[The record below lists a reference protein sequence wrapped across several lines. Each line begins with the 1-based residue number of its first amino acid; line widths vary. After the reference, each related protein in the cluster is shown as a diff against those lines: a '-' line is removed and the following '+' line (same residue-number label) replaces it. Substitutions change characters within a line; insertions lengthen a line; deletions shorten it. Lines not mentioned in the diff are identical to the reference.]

1 MSLDS
6 KYNSIKEFNKL
17 LIIFKALWRKI
28 SKTQLRKERIMKNVD
43 KLYEKPYNAYKNDYD
58 NDDLTEAK
66 KKEFGCKQS
75 EFFDETDEEAKL
87 DEELKLDKKTK
98 KFIKEIEN

>member
-1 MSLDS
+1 
-6 KYNSIKEFNKL
+6 
-17 LIIFKALWRKI
+17 
-28 SKTQLRKERIMKNVD
+28 MKNVD

-98 KFIKEIEN
+98 NLLKRLKIKKKALIKRDLRNIFDRNLLHQ